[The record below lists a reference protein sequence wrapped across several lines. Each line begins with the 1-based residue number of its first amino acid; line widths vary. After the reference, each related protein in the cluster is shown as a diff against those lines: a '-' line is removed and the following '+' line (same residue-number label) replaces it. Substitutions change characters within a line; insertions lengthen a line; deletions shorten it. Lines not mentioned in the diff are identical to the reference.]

1 MRSILLTAVFAIS
14 GLAQPVSIGVTG
26 GVPMTDFLNAAHG
39 DQASY
44 ATNTKRYTV
53 GPTIEFHLP
62 GRLSLEVDGLYK
74 RVGYNFVGSDST
86 GNQLTA
92 RTTANSWE
100 FPITGKFEITPGPL
114 RPFIQAGVSVRNISG
129 IRQVQDVVQAGTL
142 NQVTVSSPAEFNTDT
157 DLGFVFGGGVSIKAG
172 RLRISPQIR
181 YTRWGS
187 ENFRDPLHS
196 LLHTNLNQADFL
208 LGITF

>member
-1 MRSILLTAVFAIS
+1 
-14 GLAQPVSIGVTG
+14 
-26 GVPMTDFLNAAHG
+26 MTDFLNAAHG

-92 RTTANSWE
+92 KTTANSWE

-129 IRQVQDVVQAGTL
+129 IRQVQDIVQAGTL